1 MERSFI
7 SNVDV
12 KMGSDNLGGWGV
24 GKKEGKIKKKKKEKS
39 LSYYLLSLK
48 NLHYT
53 ALG

>member
-24 GKKEGKIKKKKKEKS
+24 GKKEGKIKKKKGKES
-39 LSYYLLSLK
+39 ELLLTES
-48 NLHYT
+48 
-53 ALG
+53 